1 MPDQLGDRG
10 KSDIWGATGNNAAG
24 FSVSVSPNPATTWTT
39 VEYTLPS
46 PASKATMILTNT
58 LGVQVRS
65 MELGGT
71 QGQKV
76 LDLSNLADGVYMY
89 TVRYGEYMQTGKLVV
104 TK

>member
-1 MPDQLGDRG
+1 
-10 KSDIWGATGNNAAG
+10 
-24 FSVSVSPNPATTWTT
+24 
-39 VEYTLPS
+39 
-46 PASKATMILTNT
+46 MILTNT

-65 MELGGT
+65 MELEGT

-89 TVRYGEYMQTGKLVV
+89 TVRYGENMQTGKLVV